1 VRLLISRHL
10 ENFLALYDAQ
20 NMHAAAEKKGI
31 SQPALTK
38 SLRLLEEDIGAELF
52 VRTPKGLEPTDAGDA
67 LYRHARAIDQEARFA
82 SMDIQDLHRNLGGR
96 IRIGVGPIL
105 TLSIFPAVL
114 VDFHRQ
120 FPFVEVT
127 VETGVSSQLVECL
140 ARGHL
145 DLVVTAL
152 PDKPLPEGYA
162 DLRLIRSDMIVI
174 CREGHPLRSRCETS
188 LDQLSGCDLVGFTD
202 DREFEKHAR
211 RVFGTRADKLRPVLQ
226 TTSLSVMFGILAATD
241 YFAILSAMILPRAR
255 QEGLDRLP
263 VQHDLWQI
271 EIALMCKESLIGSRP
286 VAAIREALLARVSE
300 VTPS

>member
-1 VRLLISRHL
+1 MRLLISRHL
-10 ENFLALYDAQ
+10 ENFLALYDAR
-20 NMHAAAEKKGI
+20 NMHAAAVKKGI

-38 SLRLLEEDIGAELF
+38 SLRLLEDDLGAELF
-52 VRTPKGLEPTDAGDA
+52 VRTHKGLEPTEAGDA

-82 SMDIQDLHRNLGGR
+82 SMDIQDIHRNLGGR

-120 FPFVEVT
+120 FPLVEVT
-127 VETGVSSQLVECL
+127 VETGVSSQLVESL
-140 ARGHL
+140 ARGNL

-152 PDKPLPEGYA
+152 PEQPLPEGY
-162 DLRLIRSDMIVI
+162 LGLPLIKSDMTVI
-174 CREGHPLRSRCETS
+174 CREGHPLRSRGQAS
-188 LDQLSGCDLVGFTD
+188 LDELSGFDLVGFTD
-202 DREFEKHAR
+202 DREFAEHAR

-241 YFAILSAMILPRAR
+241 YFAILSMMILPRAR
-255 QEGLDRLP
+255 QEGLVRLP
-263 VQHDLWQI
+263 VDHGLWHI

-286 VAAIREALLARVSE
+286 VSAIRKALLAHV
-300 VTPS
+300 